1 MDFAF
6 KSDKEILAELGRRF
20 KEARIN
26 SSFTQQELAKHTGVS
41 RTTITRLEGGLGIS
55 LTHFIALIRAVDHI
69 NDLSKIINVRQFIDP
84 EKEFKKQQAQ
94 SKRVRH

>member
-1 MDFAF
+1 MDFGF
-6 KSDKEILAELGRRF
+6 NSNREILAEMGRRF

-41 RTTITRLEGGLGIS
+41 RTTITRLEGGAGIS
-55 LTHFIALIRAVDHI
+55 MLHFIALLRAVDHV
-69 NDLSKIINVRQFIDP
+69 NDLSRIIDVSQFIDP
-84 EKEFKKQQAQ
+84 EKEFKHQQAQ